1 MSLIQQQLRFWQSSF
16 VIVRMKYFVRKWQ
29 HFRFNNK
36 MVVTPPYS
44 YSHHKYYDDNHHDD
58 DEWFG
63 QPQPQLIGMDCDNH
77 YHHDHHDHDHQ
88 NSDIITTTTTST
100 PQQQQLLDQ
109 LSLWFAVPKQKI
121 SRQKKRM
128 KTTRQRRIP
137 LQKNIITDPRTGQV
151 TLRHRL
157 PFNWKDYL
165 PHALLNNNSSNNS
178 NSNNNNDNSNNS
190 SSASTTN

>member
-1 MSLIQQQLRFWQSSF
+1 MSSIQQLLHLQSS

-29 HFRFNNK
+29 RHFRFNN
-36 MVVTPPYS
+36 MVVNTPYS
-44 YSHHKYYDDNHHDD
+44 NNNKYFDNHHDD
-58 DEWFG
+58 DEWFA

-77 YHHDHHDHDHQ
+77 YHHHHDHDHQ
-88 NSDIITTTTTST
+88 HNRDIITTTTST

-109 LSLWFAVPKQKI
+109 LSIWFAVPKQKI

-157 PFNWKDYL
+157 PFNWKNYL
-165 PHALLNNNSSNNS
+165 PHALLNNN
-178 NSNNNNDNSNNS
+178 NSNNDNN

>member
-1 MSLIQQQLRFWQSSF
+1 MSSIQLLLQSS
-16 VIVRMKYFVRKWQ
+16 VIMRMKYFVRKWQ
-29 HFRFNNK
+29 HFRIN
-36 MVVTPPYS
+36 MVVNPPYS
-44 YSHHKYYDDNHHDD
+44 NNHHKYFDNHHDD
-58 DEWFG
+58 WFA
-63 QPQPQLIGMDCDNH
+63 QPQPQLIGMDCDSPYH
-77 YHHDHHDHDHQ
+77 HHHHHHHDHQQ
-88 NSDIITTTTTST
+88 NRDIITTTTTTTST

-137 LQKNIITDPRTGQV
+137 LKKNIITDPRTGEV

-157 PFNWKDYL
+157 PFNWKNYL
-165 PHALLNNNSSNNS
+165 PHALLNNNNSNNNNS
-178 NSNNNNDNSNNS
+178 NSNNSNNN

>member
-1 MSLIQQQLRFWQSSF
+1 MSSIQQLLHLQSSF

-29 HFRFNNK
+29 RHFRFNNNN
-36 MVVTPPYS
+36 MVVNPPYCNNN
-44 YSHHKYYDDNHHDD
+44 HKYFDNHHHDD
-58 DEWFG
+58 DDWFG

-88 NSDIITTTTTST
+88 NSDIITTTTST
-100 PQQQQLLDQ
+100 LQQQELLDQ
-109 LSLWFAVPKQKI
+109 LSIWFAVPKQKI

-137 LQKNIITDPRTGQV
+137 LQKNIITDPRTGEV

-157 PFNWKDYL
+157 PFNWKNYL
-165 PHALLNNNSSNNS
+165 PHALLNNNNSSNNN
-178 NSNNNNDNSNNS
+178 NSNNNNDNNNS